1 MSSVAEC
8 TAGRRANTRAYTP
21 ATTLK
26 DPPRTTGGGEREVL
40 QDALPAEESGWWCP
54 TCKYEVPDVEVTFEG
69 YHDACGTYIE
79 IVNSGAW
86 RERARAAV
94 ASDAG
99 RETTERLEQL
109 EAQVV
114 AMRQALAEA
123 IRGLELVH
131 PMDLAEPCAVY
142 EVWQQCKAAL
152 SSNAGRETA
161 RRLRLLEELVEAATA
176 FVERCTLVEC
186 LPQTEDAICDEDPCL
201 KERLKVLVRVL
212 KGGNDDAGT
221 GS

>member
-1 MSSVAEC
+1 MSDKGDMPTARFIAEAREGWPEAIRRAMVAEQGMEE
-8 TAGRRANTRAYTP
+8 AEARLVADELEALDFLWQEYGQADP
-21 ATTLK
+21 ATLTEDAKELAAKVRQKVRELAGVEGLEAERDGLK
-26 DPPRTTGGGEREVL
+26 ARLTEV
-40 QDALPAEESGWWCP
+40 
-54 TCKYEVPDVEVTFEG
+54 
-69 YHDACGTYIE
+69 
-79 IVNSGAW
+79 
-86 RERARAAV
+86 
-94 ASDAG
+94 
-99 RETTERLEQL
+99 